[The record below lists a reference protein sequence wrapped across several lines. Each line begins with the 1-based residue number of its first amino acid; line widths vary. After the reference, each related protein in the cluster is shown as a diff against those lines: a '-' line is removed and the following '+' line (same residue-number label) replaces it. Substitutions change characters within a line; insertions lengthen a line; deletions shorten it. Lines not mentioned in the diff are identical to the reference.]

1 MATSTIDQVERNC
14 GSSTKS
20 PARVNAS
27 FALLAALAFATSASG
42 APDAGARSA
51 GPRNAGAR
59 ATPSSSANLPPGHP
73 GTNLPPGHPDT
84 NLPPGHPDVTADDP
98 DDGSDDVPPGDL
110 PPGHPRP
117 NAAAAPKEEALP
129 EDTSDVDKAL
139 PAGSIVV
146 EVRDRFDKPMPH
158 VDVTMGVLRNTV
170 AKGES
175 RSRTI
180 RQTDDAGNIH
190 FDGLDAGAGVAY
202 RVTVPWGD
210 NGGGEVATYA
220 AFPFQLDL
228 HNGQRVRVHVYPVT
242 GRIDEAMVGM
252 DATVVVELKDDALQL
267 TERFQVYNFGAVTWV
282 PNDVVINLPPG
293 FKAFNAQKEMS
304 DTGFDEAPQKGAKM
318 HGTFTPGQHDT
329 VFRYQI
335 PYGGEES
342 VDFSVSL
349 PPHVARMRVIAEA
362 NKDMSLRVTDF
373 PAAQRDRSQTGQ
385 SVLVTQR
392 ELKSG
397 DQPLKRAR
405 IVLASIP
412 TEGST
417 KWIAVGI
424 SAFTMAAGLYVAFE
438 QEKEKRDQMKTA
450 KGKKSR
456 EDQDTER
463 ARNRLVAEIG
473 SLDKAHAAG
482 EVGPKAYARI
492 REALLE
498 ALARLMMSAA

>member
-1 MATSTIDQVERNC
+1 MPMTS
-14 GSSTKS
+14 S
-20 PARVNAS
+20 ARAKHAS
-27 FALLAALAFATSASG
+27 AVLLAALAFATSASG
-42 APDAGARSA
+42 APAA
-51 GPRNAGAR
+51 GPRGDGPRAGAR

-73 GTNLPPGHPDT
+73 DAKLPPGHPDT
-84 NLPPGHPDVTADDP
+84 NLPPGHPDVTADET
-98 DDGSDDVPPGDL
+98 DDGSDDL

-117 NAAAAPKEEALP
+117 SAPSPTPKEAALP

-146 EVRDRFDKPMPH
+146 EIRDRFDKPMPH
-158 VDVTMGVLRNTV
+158 VDVTMGILRNTV

-180 RQTDDAGNIH
+180 RQTDDSGNIH

-202 RVTVPWGD
+202 RITVPWGD

-242 GRIDEAMVGM
+242 GRIEEAMVGM
-252 DATVVVELKDDALQL
+252 DATVVVELKDDALQM

-282 PNDVVINLPPG
+282 PKDITINLPPG

-318 HGTFTPGQHDT
+318 RGTFTPGQHDT

-342 VDFSVSL
+342 VDFSLSL

-362 NKDMSLRVTDF
+362 NKDMALRVTDF
-373 PAAQRDRSQTGQ
+373 PASQRDRSQTGQ

-392 ELKSG
+392 ELKAG
-397 DQPLKRAR
+397 DQPMKRAR
-405 IVLASIP
+405 IMLDNIP

-417 KWIAVGI
+417 KWVAVGI
-424 SAFTMAAGLYVAFE
+424 SAITIATGLYVAFE
-438 QEKEKRDQMKTA
+438 QEKEKRAQLKTA
-450 KGKKSR
+450 KGKKTR

-463 ARNRLVAEIG
+463 ARNRLVAEIA
-473 SLDKAHAAG
+473 SLDRAHASG

-492 REALLE
+492 REALID